1 MENFGIVERVSLSSF
16 VYDMVEE
23 GFTVQGAEELY
34 NYLEDLAWDM
44 QESIDYDIVAIRCD
58 YSEYTKYDFV
68 LEYIDS
74 ETLEKLEQEL
84 REDDEL
90 EESETLEDYIND
102 NSVTSLRHIYDNFC
116 LTELIISE
124 YSDKVL
130 IREY

>member
-1 MENFGIVERVSLSSF
+1 MENFGLVKRVSLSSF
-16 VYDMVEE
+16 VDDMVGE

-34 NYLEDLAWDM
+34 NYLEDAAWSM
-44 QESIDYDIVAIRCD
+44 QESIEYDIVAIRCE

-68 LEYIDS
+68 LEYVDS

-84 REDDEL
+84 REDEEL
-90 EESETLEDYIND
+90 EEDETLEDCIND
-102 NSVTSLRHIYDNFC
+102 NSVTSLSHIYDNFC

-130 IREY
+130 VRAY